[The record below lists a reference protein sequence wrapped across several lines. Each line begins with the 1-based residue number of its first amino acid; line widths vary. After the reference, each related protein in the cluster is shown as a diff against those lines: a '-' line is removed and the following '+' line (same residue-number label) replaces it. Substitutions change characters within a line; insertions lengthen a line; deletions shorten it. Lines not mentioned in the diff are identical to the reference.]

1 MTDDKYVSWDL
12 KQPGI
17 SFCLTEGRITL
28 FKTTMD
34 VLGNPEFYQFLF
46 SPEDRLFAVQTCGI
60 SDKGAN
66 RVRIELRSDNYS
78 VKTMDLVRFVY
89 QSCRW
94 KENVTYRVPGVAYP
108 ADRAVQ
114 FDLAAAYEIHEGRVM
129 EPAPRLP
136 VQ

>member
-1 MTDDKYVSWDL
+1 MMDDKYVSWDL

-34 VLGNPEFYQFLF
+34 ILGNPEFYRFLF

-66 RVRIELRSDNYS
+66 RVRLEAKSDNYS
-78 VKTMDLVRFVY
+78 VKIMDLVRFVY

-94 KENVTYRVPGVAYP
+94 KESITYRVPGVGYP
-108 ADRAVQ
+108 ADCAVQ
-114 FDLAAAYEIHEGRVM
+114 FDLTAAYEIHEGMVV
-129 EPAPRLP
+129 EKKKTDS
-136 VQ
+136 